1 MNVER
6 PTSKCR
12 RLRRLN
18 RSASGSCRPS
28 WLHYATIPAI
38 LEASDTE
45 NTENL
50 TMATLHVRN
59 IPDGLHERLRDLAER
74 ENRSLSAEV
83 VSLLDAAVRQHEAR
97 ARSGAILRRARRRR
111 IKLPPGSPT
120 AEELIREDRER

>member
-1 MNVER
+1 
-6 PTSKCR
+6 
-12 RLRRLN
+12 
-18 RSASGSCRPS
+18 
-28 WLHYATIPAI
+28 
-38 LEASDTE
+38 
-45 NTENL
+45 
-50 TMATLHVRN
+50 MATLHVRN